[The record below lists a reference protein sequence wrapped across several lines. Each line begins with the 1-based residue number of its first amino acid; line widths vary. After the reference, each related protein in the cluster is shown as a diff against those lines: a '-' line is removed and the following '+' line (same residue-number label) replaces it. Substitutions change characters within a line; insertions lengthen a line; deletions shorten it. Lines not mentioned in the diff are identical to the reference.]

1 MRTIQWLRSISSGGS
16 EMKVSDWLKVLV
28 VILSAGM
35 VVVSDLYMRARAN
48 GIWIL
53 WNTLSNQR

>member
-1 MRTIQWLRSISSGGS
+1 
-16 EMKVSDWLKVLV
+16 MKVSDWLKVLV